1 MQAQL
6 SAIKSQLE
14 LENASS
20 SDYKLFFEAIE
31 QHRTIYKDIPDK
43 EGIILESDIK
53 NIENVASELTTLKNT
68 LSINYLKSKNM
79 LQATDNID
87 TIYKSDLLID
97 KSYKAD
103 IDKKCID
110 HDNNGKSKFEDTKLE
125 GNANVVQCKI
135 IENNTVLGL
144 KATHI
149 ETTNLNLIGESQ
161 KPQKIVQF
169 AEDTKNSSNDNSMLK
184 KKQNEDKKKI
194 RKQYKT
200 IYISSESTK

>member
-1 MQAQL
+1 M
-6 SAIKSQLE
+6 
-14 LENASS
+14 ENASS

-31 QHRTIYKDIPDK
+31 QHRTIYKDIHDK

-53 NIENVASELTTLKNT
+53 NIENVTSELTTLKNT

-103 IDKKCID
+103 IDKNCID

-149 ETTNLNLIGESQ
+149 ETTNLNLIGELQ

-169 AEDTKNSSNDNSMLK
+169 AEDTKNSSNDNSMIK
-184 KKQNEDKKKI
+184 KKQNEEKKKI